1 MSMGI
6 KRILLLV
13 DDIPEDTLPTHSPKR
28 TGSISGFSTY
38 QAIGFAS
45 VLDNGIEISM
55 GLINLLENY
64 LWLLSF
70 MLNLFQYLIL
80 SYIDKLKYK
89 SFNSGLLSFIN
100 FNSSLYAN
108 FLIVFSFKSISIL
121 IKLLIIK

>member
-6 KRILLLV
+6 KRILLKLV

-38 QAIGFAS
+38 HAIFAS
-45 VLDNGIEISM
+45 VLDNGIEISWV
-55 GLINLLENY
+55 LINLLENY

-80 SYIDKLKYK
+80 SYIDKL
-89 SFNSGLLSFIN
+89 
-100 FNSSLYAN
+100 
-108 FLIVFSFKSISIL
+108 
-121 IKLLIIK
+121 

>member
-1 MSMGI
+1 MTQTFRVRSMSMGI
-6 KRILLLV
+6 KRILLKLV
-13 DDIPEDTLPTHSPKR
+13 DDIPEDTFQPTSPKR

-55 GLINLLENY
+55 VLINLLENY

-100 FNSSLYAN
+100 FNFSLYAN
-108 FLIVFSFKSISIL
+108 FLIVFLF
-121 IKLLIIK
+121 